1 MQKQG
6 QKHLVKNCAKA
17 VFCLF
22 FMQVVLAKVWPDFRK
37 NRILSN
43 ENNTIPVLPN
53 RGTVL
58 DNSLKRRAFSGRRQ
72 QHGRTADEAY
82 YGDHQALQAR

>member
-1 MQKQG
+1 MP
-6 QKHLVKNCAKA
+6 
-17 VFCLF
+17 
-22 FMQVVLAKVWPDFRK
+22 LAKISPDSRK
-37 NRILSN
+37 NRILYN
-43 ENNTIPVLPN
+43 ENKRLPVFPN

-58 DNSLKRRAFSGRRQ
+58 DNSLKRRAMSGQWQ